1 MADRGFNIAD
11 DLALCGAQ
19 LVIPAFT
26 RGKSQLSQ
34 QEVERS
40 RQIARV
46 RIHVERVI
54 GQLRKKYR
62 ILKNTLPVN
71 LIKCP
76 SNRSRSNCM
85 IDRILVVAAALTNL
99 SNSIVTFVLVDI

>member
-40 RQIARV
+40 RQIA
-46 RIHVERVI
+46 
-54 GQLRKKYR
+54 YS
-62 ILKNTLPVN
+62 
-71 LIKCP
+71 C
-76 SNRSRSNCM
+76 
-85 IDRILVVAAALTNL
+85 
-99 SNSIVTFVLVDI
+99 